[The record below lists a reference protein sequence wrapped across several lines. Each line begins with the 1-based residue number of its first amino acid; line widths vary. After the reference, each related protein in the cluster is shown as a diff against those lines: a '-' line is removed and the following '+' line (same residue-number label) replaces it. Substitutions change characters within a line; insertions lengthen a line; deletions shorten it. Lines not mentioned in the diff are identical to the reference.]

1 MVPASRVRLAEGE
14 CSVNGCDGPVHAHG
28 MCRSHYDRW
37 RRSGSG
43 ARKRRMSRACLACGS
58 FFETER
64 RDKAFCSARCRKR
77 FQRLKAEGAAP
88 NRTPQPL
95 KSVLW
100 EPRSNARVGRRGSV
114 PTGFWTAED
123 EWNACSHTCPVCGL
137 PLDRSVDVLSDDFPV
152 GAWRVPLEQG
162 GENSLANR
170 IVVHRRCA

>member
-1 MVPASRVRLAEGE
+1 MVQASRVRLAEGE

-88 NRTPQPL
+88 NRTPP
-95 KSVLW
+95 
-100 EPRSNARVGRRGSV
+100 A
-114 PTGFWTAED
+114 GFWTAED